1 MATYVRYSPAV
12 EEVPADEADTLEKI
26 VKSMHRLAE
35 RNSQAAGRPI
45 RVSHA
50 KSHGVAV
57 GELEVLGGLPEPLAQ
72 GLFATAATYPVIVR
86 LANVPGEI
94 DADSV
99 ATQRGLSFKVMGVE
113 GEMLP
118 GHAGQHT
125 QDFVLDTSNR
135 FPAADAKAFLLT
147 HLQLEHAPQMPDG
160 VKAAVSA
167 VSRATNKA
175 LHAVGLDSANMDFF
189 GHSRVHPLAE
199 AYYSQA
205 PIRYGDYVA
214 KLAVVPVAPTQ
225 TALVET
231 EIDTKDPNG
240 LRTATVGYLRD
251 FDAEFDIRI
260 QLCTDLDSMPVENA
274 NTEWK
279 EEESPYRTVARLR
292 VPRQDAFSDA
302 RRAYVDDAL
311 SFCVSH
317 SLAAH
322 RPLGS
327 IQRARLRAYP
337 EMSRLRRGALG
348 RPVAEPAS
356 IREVPA

>member
-72 GLFATAATYPVIVR
+72 GLFAR
-86 LANVPGEI
+86 
-94 DADSV
+94 
-99 ATQRGLSFKVMGVE
+99 
-113 GEMLP
+113 
-118 GHAGQHT
+118 
-125 QDFVLDTSNR
+125 
-135 FPAADAKAFLLT
+135 PARYLLT

-231 EIDTKDPNG
+231 EVDTKNPNG

-292 VPRQDAFSDA
+292 IPRQDAFSDA